1 MDIYKVVVF
10 NKYKKYIKERG
21 SCPPKYWG
29 PIIPLVKL
37 CKVENEY
44 KWVFIDSCQLS
55 RSLSY
60 EVNKK
65 QARLFAK
72 KYNCSILYRRFNLIN
87 KKQLHYE
94 TPLFSYKEGDLWKS
108 LEL

>member
-10 NKYKKYIKERG
+10 NRYKKYIKGIGYSPGR
-21 SCPPKYWG
+21 YWG

-72 KYNCSILYRRFNLIN
+72 KHNCSILYKPFKLIN
-87 KKQLHYE
+87 KKELNYE
-94 TPLFSYKEGDLWKS
+94 CPLFSYKEGDLWKS
-108 LEL
+108 